1 MIKKNL
7 IITDIIPKKKF
18 NGKLEKKTINQF
30 YKILEETKDTIDNPH
45 SIYNVLSDNFEFNF
59 KISDLKKFK
68 AYSTI
73 AIIGMGGS
81 VLGSKAIYG
90 FLKQKIKKKIYFFDN
105 LDNEKILD
113 FKKNE
118 IIKKTLFLIISK
130 SGSTVETLS
139 NLLSL
144 NIIKKNKK
152 NIILISERKENIL
165 FAISQKF
172 NLFFIEHKS
181 HLGGRYSVLSEVGV
195 IPAYLMDLNIFK
207 LRKNLKKYLIGE
219 EKKYLK
225 NSVIKMAN
233 ILQQQ
238 KYTNL
243 ILLNYSPKL
252 ENFLYWCQQLIAESL
267 GKNGKGFLPVVSN
280 APKDHHSLLQL
291 YLDGPKDKVFHIF
304 SLEEKS
310 KIKVNTKKFTG
321 KINYLHNTD
330 INKIKTAQKNAFMK
344 ALNKKKIPYM
354 EIKIKNI
361 NEETLGELF
370 SYYILKISMIGKLIG
385 INPFNQPAVEQ
396 VKITTK
402 KILS

>member
-7 IITDIIPKKKF
+7 IITDVIPKKKF
-18 NGKLEKKTINQF
+18 NGKLEKKNINQF

-81 VLGSKAIYG
+81 VLGSEAIYG

-105 LDNEKILD
+105 LDNEKILN

-118 IIKKTLFLIISK
+118 IVKKTLFLIISK

-207 LRKNLKKYLIGE
+207 LRQNLKKYLIGE

-267 GKNGKGFLPVVSN
+267 GKNGKG
-280 APKDHHSLLQL
+280 
-291 YLDGPKDKVFHIF
+291 
-304 SLEEKS
+304 
-310 KIKVNTKKFTG
+310 
-321 KINYLHNTD
+321 
-330 INKIKTAQKNAFMK
+330 
-344 ALNKKKIPYM
+344 
-354 EIKIKNI
+354 
-361 NEETLGELF
+361 
-370 SYYILKISMIGKLIG
+370 
-385 INPFNQPAVEQ
+385 
-396 VKITTK
+396 IT
-402 KILS
+402 I

>member
-1 MIKKNL
+1 VIKKNL
-7 IITDIIPKKKF
+7 IITDVIPKKKF
-18 NGKLEKKTINQF
+18 NGKLEKKIINQF
-30 YKILEETKDTIDNPH
+30 YKILEETKDTIDNSH
-45 SIYNVLSDNFEFNF
+45 SIYNVLSDNFKFNF

-68 AYSTI
+68 TYNTI

-81 VLGSKAIYG
+81 VLGSEAIYG

-118 IIKKTLFLIISK
+118 IVKKTLFLIISK
-130 SGSTVETLS
+130 SGNTIETLS

-233 ILQQQ
+233 ILQQHNY
-238 KYTNL
+238 KNL

-252 ENFLYWCQQLIAESL
+252 EKFLYWCQQLIAESL

-310 KIKVNTKKFTG
+310 KIKVSTKKFTG
-321 KINYLHNTD
+321 KINYLHNKD
-330 INKIKTAQKNAFMK
+330 INKIKAAQKNAFIK
-344 ALNKKKIPYM
+344 TLNRKKIPYM

-385 INPFNQPAVEQ
+385 VNPFNQPAVEQ